1 MKAFVE
7 EDKVQSSLSVWQMI
21 GRLWP
26 YTRRFPWLFTV
37 TLVSILGLATA
48 SRVLPWLFGQAIDE
62 GILKNN
68 AEIVT
73 RIALIYLGVEVIRC
87 AFDFSYLYFFQK
99 LGQKVLTDI
108 RQDLNDRVQSLPIDF
123 FNKNPIGRIVTRLT
137 NDTATLSEVFSNGV
151 IQIITEGVIFI
162 SVVVAMS
169 LISWKLTLVT
179 MITAPFF
186 LFLAFRLA
194 GRLRVILRE
203 SKKRLSVLSSYASE
217 QLSGIR
223 VVQIYNRRPQS
234 FQRFRDQ
241 SARYRDALLNSIKHY
256 ALLQPLMN
264 IFNGV
269 TLTLALSYGGY
280 LTLEEAIPIGSMVA
294 FLMHAQDLIAPLRE
308 ILEKF
313 QQFQNSLTSAERVF
327 HTLDEKPERMESVV
341 HPLKIQGSLEFREL
355 NFRYSEGLPW
365 VLKNFNHQV
374 PAGRKVAL
382 VGRTGS
388 GKSTLVALLQ
398 RFYDA
403 PLGTVFIDGRAIE
416 DFDLRSLRRRI
427 GVVQQDPF
435 IFRGTIE
442 DNLRLGQAEFPRE
455 RLQAALD
462 RIGYG
467 AFLRATGRGLESFVE
482 ERGANLSSGERQL
495 LSFARILVFE
505 PDVLILDEAT
515 AHIDSQ
521 SEQLIQQAT
530 EEVTAGR
537 TSLIVAHRLST
548 IEKCDEILVLDHG
561 ELKERG
567 THTELMARGGLYHA
581 VATAGLQSTSGPTS
595 LP

>member
-7 EDKVQSSLSVWQMI
+7 EDKVQTGLSVWKMI
-21 GRLWP
+21 LRLWP
-26 YTRRFPWLFTV
+26 YAKRFPWLFAV
-37 TLVSILGLATA
+37 TIISILGLAIA
-48 SRVLPWLFGQAIDE
+48 SRVLPYLFGKAIDD
-62 GILKNN
+62 GILKQN
-68 AEIVT
+68 AELVL
-73 RIALIYLGVEVIRC
+73 RIAVIYLVVEVVRC
-87 AFDFSYLYFFQK
+87 IFDFSYLYYFQK
-99 LGQKVLTDI
+99 LGQKVLTDV

-123 FNKNPIGRIVTRLT
+123 FNKTPIGRIVTRLT

-151 IQIITEGVIFI
+151 IQIITESVIFI
-162 SVVVAMS
+162 SIVVAMA
-169 LISWKLTLVT
+169 LINWKLTLVT
-179 MITAPFF
+179 LLTAPFF
-186 LFLAFRLA
+186 MYAAFTLAA
-194 GRLRVILRE
+194 RLRVILRE
-203 SKKRLSVLSSYASE
+203 SKRRLSVLSSYASE

-223 VVQIYNRRPQS
+223 VVQIYNRRTRSFNAFREQS
-234 FQRFRDQ
+234 G
-241 SARYRDALLNSIKHY
+241 RYRDALLNSIRHY
-256 ALLQPLMN
+256 AMLQPLMN

-294 FLMHAQDLIAPLRE
+294 FLMHAQDLISPLRE

-327 HTLDEKPERMESVV
+327 HTLDEKPEALATSV
-341 HPLKIQGSLEFREL
+341 HPLKIDGRLSFRDL
-355 NFRYSEGLPW
+355 NFRYSESLPW
-365 VLKNFNHQV
+365 VLKHFSFEV
-374 PAGRKVAL
+374 PAGRKIAL

-398 RFYDA
+398 RFYEA
-403 PLGTVFIDGRAIE
+403 PVGSVFLDGRDLR
-416 DFDLRSLRRRI
+416 DFDLRSLRRRV

-442 DNLRLGQAEFPRE
+442 QNLRLGQPEFTRVQ
-455 RLQAALD
+455 LQGALD

-467 AFLRATGRGLESFVE
+467 DFLRATGRGLDTFVE
-482 ERGANLSSGERQL
+482 ERGSNLSSGERQL

-521 SEQLIQQAT
+521 SEQLIQKAT
-530 EEVTAGR
+530 DEVTLGR

-561 ELKERG
+561 ELKEHG
-567 THTELMARGGLYHA
+567 SHAELMARGGLYHA
-581 VATAGLQSTSGPTS
+581 VATAGL
-595 LP
+595 